1 MTRRHGKM
9 IQKMCDISSKM
20 TKNDEEENKIE
31 EINSEQ
37 KLEDSEL
44 NKAGLTELTENLVY
58 FYKILLKNLAS

>member
-20 TKNDEEENKIE
+20 TKNDEEENKLE

-44 NKAGLTELTENLVY
+44 NEAGLTENLVY
-58 FYKILLKNLAS
+58 FFKNLVKKFSIVI